1 MGTVDWGTARSVA
14 AGVILAGV
22 VLAILGLVLNGAA
35 RR

>member
-1 MGTVDWGTARSVA
+1 MVDWGTARSVA

-22 VLAILGLVLNGAA
+22 VLAVLSLVV

>member
-1 MGTVDWGTARSVA
+1 MVDWGTARSVA

-22 VLAILGLVLNGAA
+22 VLAVLSLVI

>member
-1 MGTVDWGTARSVA
+1 MVDWSTARSVA

-22 VLAILGLVLNGAA
+22 VLAVLSLVV

>member
-1 MGTVDWGTARSVA
+1 MSVDWGMARSVA

-22 VLAILGLVLNGAA
+22 VLAVIGMVI